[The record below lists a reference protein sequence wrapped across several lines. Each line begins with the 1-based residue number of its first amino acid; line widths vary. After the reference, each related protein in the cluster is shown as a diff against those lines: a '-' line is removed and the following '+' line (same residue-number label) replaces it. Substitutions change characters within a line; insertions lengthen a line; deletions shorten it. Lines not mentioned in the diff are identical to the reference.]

1 MIVVEDEGKKSGNK
15 KKTQFIKN
23 LKSFDFSSVN
33 QYDENDAL
41 EETKQDIYFIN
52 KKRSSVLD
60 DKMNGKI
67 KEVNIELNLE

>member
-23 LKSFDFSSVN
+23 LKSFDFSSAN